1 MLHLTDCFG
10 MFKKNASGIVVS
22 LHSFRESAE
31 RFDEGCFLPHS
42 QFFKQSLR
50 FSVVTQRVL
59 VAILAP
65 CQAGGSARCL
75 GANEGR
81 DRVVCAAQ
89 EFLKLLA
96 PFGEIAS
103 NLPIPG
109 QCASE
114 TQTALY

>member
-1 MLHLTDCFG
+1 MLRLTDCFG
-10 MFKKNASGIVVS
+10 MFKKKAGGIVVC
-22 LHSFRESAE
+22 LISFSKSAE
-31 RFDEGCFLPHS
+31 GFDKGSFLVHS
-42 QFFKQSLR
+42 QLIKQPLR

-65 CQAGGSARCL
+65 GEAAASARCL
-75 GANEGR
+75 GANDGR

-103 NLPIPG
+103 YFPIPG
-109 QCASE
+109 QRPGEA
-114 TQTALY
+114 